1 MFELRLSSWCD
12 HRHLNS
18 GEGQNAVRGGFI
30 EHADVPKLGSS
41 ARKFAGRDSGDHGS
55 EGSRAD
61 NLDGN
66 VLANGVLPRK
76 VDSGKR
82 SDGGKGLGK
91 AGVSAAMKH
100 SEGLAS
106 AVGHGYLAGDFIR
119 TDAAKDNSERTREPR
134 LDGLRHPF

>member
-1 MFELRLSSWCD
+1 LWSWCD

-18 GEGQNAVRGGFI
+18 GQGQDAVWGGFI

-41 ARKFAGRDSGDHGS
+41 ARKFAGRDSADHGS

-61 NLDGN
+61 DLDRN
-66 VLANGVLPRK
+66 VLANGVLPGK

-82 SDGGKGLGK
+82 ADGGKGLGK
-91 AGVSAAMKH
+91 AGVATAMKH
-100 SEGLAS
+100 SEWLAS
-106 AVGHGYLAGDFIR
+106 AVGHGHLTRYFIW
-119 TDAAKDNSERTREPR
+119 TDAAKENPERTGQPR

>member
-18 GEGQNAVRGGFI
+18 GEGQNAVWGGFI

-41 ARKFAGRDSGDHGS
+41 ARKFAGRDSGDDGS
-55 EGSRAD
+55 KGSRAD
-61 NLDGN
+61 DLYGN
-66 VLANGVLPRK
+66 VLANGVLPGK
-76 VDSGKR
+76 VNSSEGA
-82 SDGGKGLGK
+82 DGGKGLGK
-91 AGVSAAMKH
+91 AGVAAAMKH

-106 AVGHGYLAGDFIR
+106 AVGHGYLAGDFIW

>member
-1 MFELRLSSWCD
+1 LRLSSWCN

-18 GEGQNAVRGGFI
+18 GQGQDAVWGGFI

-55 EGSRAD
+55 EGSGAD
-61 NLDGN
+61 NLDRN
-66 VLANGVLPRK
+66 VLANRVLPGK
-76 VDSGKR
+76 VDSGES
-82 SDGGKGLGK
+82 SDRGKGLGK
-91 AGVSAAMKH
+91 ARISAAMKH

-106 AVGHGYLAGDFIR
+106 AVGHGHLTRYFIR
-119 TDAAKDNSERTREPR
+119 TDAAKDDSERTREPR